1 MGGGAVVLLVF
12 SCSPSLPE
20 SSYARGSAETS
31 IFFQILA
38 LHPQSGGNN
47 F

>member
-1 MGGGAVVLLVF
+1 MGWGSTVVLVF
-12 SCSPSLPE
+12 SSSPSLPE

-38 LHPQSGGNN
+38 LHPQSGGNS